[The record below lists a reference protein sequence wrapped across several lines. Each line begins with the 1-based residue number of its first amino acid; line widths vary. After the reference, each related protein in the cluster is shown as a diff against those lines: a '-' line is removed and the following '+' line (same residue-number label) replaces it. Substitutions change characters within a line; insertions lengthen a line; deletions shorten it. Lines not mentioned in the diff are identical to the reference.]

1 MSTPT
6 TKSEIL
12 HVASRLLLNQGLNG
26 FSLQELADAIKIKKA
41 SLFHHYPSKTA
52 LAVELY
58 RFYQEAFLAWIEK
71 YQHLPPEKQIIQY
84 ANTLTTWISEKNRV
98 CPVGAL
104 SLEWHKVEPE
114 LQAEIKKLHELQKKW
129 LLSLLSQMK
138 LNIPKSQAALGL
150 MALLQGSLQLSR
162 LTDDSKLAKKNL
174 RSYLQLVKS

>member
-1 MSTPT
+1 MSTPS

-26 FSLQELADAIKIKKA
+26 FSLQELADALKIKKA

-58 RFYQEAFLAWIEK
+58 RFYQQAFLAWIEK
-71 YQHLPPEKQIIQY
+71 YAHLAPEKQIIQY
-84 ANTLTTWISEKNRV
+84 ADTLTSWISDKDRV

-114 LQAEIKKLHELQKKW
+114 LQVEIKKLHELQKKW
-129 LLSLLSQMK
+129 LTGLLAQMPLK
-138 LNIPKSQAALGL
+138 VPKAQAAMGL

-162 LTDDSKLAKKNL
+162 LTGDPQLARKNL
-174 RSYLQLVKS
+174 RLHLKLLTT

>member
-26 FSLQELADAIKIKKA
+26 FSLQELADALNIKKA

-58 RFYQEAFLAWIEK
+58 RFYQEAFLVWIEK
-71 YQHLPPEKQIIQY
+71 YQHLSAEKQIIQY
-84 ANTLTTWISEKNRV
+84 ADTLTSWISEKNRV

-104 SLEWHKVEPE
+104 SLEWHKVDPE
-114 LQAEIKKLHELQKKW
+114 LQVEIKKLHELQKKW
-129 LLSLLSQMK
+129 LLSLLSQMDLK
-138 LNIPKSQAALGL
+138 VPKNQAALGL
-150 MALLQGSLQLSR
+150 MSLLQGSLQLSR
-162 LTDDSKLAKKNL
+162 LRDDSKLAKKNL
-174 RSYLQLVKS
+174 RSYLQLLTS